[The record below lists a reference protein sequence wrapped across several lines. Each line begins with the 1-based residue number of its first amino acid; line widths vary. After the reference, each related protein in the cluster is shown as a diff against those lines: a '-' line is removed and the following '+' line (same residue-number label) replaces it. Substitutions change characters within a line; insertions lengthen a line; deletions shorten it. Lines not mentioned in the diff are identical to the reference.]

1 MIKTIFMT
9 ISATLIVVTFVVS
22 TFLNGILGLFGLT
35 STSVET
41 LNSLKNAKH
50 SVENLKKRHK
60 AKKLSVSKKY
70 VKRASKKIAS
80 SALAAA
86 TIGTAGVVVIIAG
99 LEASDYCEDEKELN
113 KDENILYG
121 KNKEFNNQECLDT
134 ANENTKQIIQSVKET
149 VPKVADEAWEKTKN
163 YSSQTLDTTKRMGN
177 IAWQSSQNTLK
188 DLWKKFNEYIN

>member
-1 MIKTIFMT
+1 M
-9 ISATLIVVTFVVS
+9 
-22 TFLNGILGLFGLT
+22 
-35 STSVET
+35 
-41 LNSLKNAKH
+41 
-50 SVENLKKRHK
+50 
-60 AKKLSVSKKY
+60 
-70 VKRASKKIAS
+70 
-80 SALAAA
+80 
-86 TIGTAGVVVIIAG
+86 
-99 LEASDYCEDEKELN
+99 
-113 KDENILYG
+113 YG